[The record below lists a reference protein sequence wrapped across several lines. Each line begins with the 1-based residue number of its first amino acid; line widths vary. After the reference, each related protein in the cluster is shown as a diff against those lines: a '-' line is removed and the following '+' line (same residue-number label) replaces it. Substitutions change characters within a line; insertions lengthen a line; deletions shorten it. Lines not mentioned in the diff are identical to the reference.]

1 MVAVLLTR
9 RRAAAVLVIA
19 SAGLLLAGCVAPVHQ
34 VTAPTSNPSAQ
45 TPPAAAPAGS
55 AKFYTQHVA
64 WSSCPQGTQAD
75 QCATI
80 KVPLDWSHPDGATI
94 SLAVARDAATGA
106 DPVGSILVN
115 PGGPGASAIDFLSTA
130 DTIVS
135 AEVRDEYD
143 LVAFDPRGV
152 QRSTP
157 VTCYDGAQMD
167 QLTAAD
173 FDLSTAAGVQQQ
185 TDAWG
190 AFGKACAAKTGPVLG
205 HVDTVSS
212 ARDMDVVRA
221 LVGDRTLDY
230 LGYSY
235 GTKLGAT
242 YAALYPTTVGR
253 MVLDSA
259 LDPTL
264 DADQMAAGQAAG
276 FEGALRAYVTNCLS
290 GSHCPLTGPV
300 DHAMAQ
306 IKTMLDSTHTNPL
319 PTSSGRRLTA
329 PLAFTG
335 IAYPLYSQQAWPQLT
350 TALRAGL
357 AGDGSVLLAL
367 SDAYYDRA
375 SNGTYTT
382 NTTEAFSAINC
393 LDLKATTDL
402 TQMRAQAAAIAKVAP
417 TVGEFFG
424 YSGTLCAQWP
434 EPYVGGLTSYSAK
447 GAPPIVVIGTTNDPA
462 TPYVWAQALAKEMSS
477 AVLLTH
483 VGEGHG
489 VYGLGNACATRAV
502 DDYFLDGTTPAPG
515 TRC

>member
-1 MVAVLLTR
+1 VSSARRRLAFLLTVP
-9 RRAAAVLVIA
+9 AALA
-19 SAGLLLAGCVAPVHQ
+19 LAGCVAPVHQ
-34 VTAPTSNPSAQ
+34 VTAPTAEQSAQ
-45 TPPAAAPAGS
+45 TPPPSAAAGS
-55 AKFYTQHVA
+55 ERFYTQHVS
-64 WSSCPQGTQAD
+64 WSSCPRGTEAD

-80 KVPLDWSHPDGATI
+80 EVPLDWAHPEGDTI
-94 SLAVARDAATGA
+94 KLAVARDAATG
-106 DPVGSILVN
+106 DNPVGSILVN
-115 PGGPGASAIDFLSTA
+115 PGGPGASAVDFLSTA
-130 DTIVS
+130 DQIVS

-152 QRSTP
+152 QRSVP
-157 VTCYDGAQMD
+157 VKCYDGPQMD

-173 FDLSTAAGVQQQ
+173 FDLSTDAGVQQQ

-190 AFGKACAAKTGPVLG
+190 AFGKACSANTGAVLG

-221 LVGDRTLDY
+221 LVGDPKLNY

-242 YAALYPTTVGR
+242 YAGLFPTTVGR

-264 DADQMAAGQAAG
+264 DGDQLAAGQAAG
-276 FEGALRAYVTNCLS
+276 FESALRAYTTSCLS
-290 GSHCPLTGPV
+290 GSKCPMHGSV
-300 DHAMAQ
+300 DQAMSQ
-306 IKTMLDSTHTNPL
+306 IKAMLDATHTHPL
-319 PTSSGRRLTA
+319 PTQSGRSLTA

-350 TALRAGL
+350 TALQAAF
-357 AGDGSVLLAL
+357 AGDGTVLLAL

-375 SNGTYTT
+375 SDGTYTT

-402 TQMRAQAAAIAKVAP
+402 AQMRAYAAEIEKAAP
-417 TVGEFFG
+417 TVGQFFA
-424 YSGTLCAQWP
+424 YSGTSCAQWP
-434 EPYVGGLTSYSAK
+434 EPYVGGLADYSAK

-462 TPYVWAQALAKEMSS
+462 TPYVWAQALAKQLSS
-477 AVLLTH
+477 GVLVTH

-489 VYGLGNACATRAV
+489 VYGLGNQCVDNAV
-502 DDYFLDGTTPAPG
+502 DDYFLDGTAPAAG